1 MYTSENV
8 NLKSRVINNVML
20 QMSMYVDKDAVD
32 VLQRVL
38 EEQFVFL
45 NMEQI
50 TTLPAEI
57 DRSVEEKNRYL
68 LGLYQV
74 KKRNLA
80 QKTVEQYVRAVRSL
94 ASVIDKAYTDM
105 DELDVDYYLRWY
117 AQRHTWNNKGQN
129 QASTCNNER
138 RYLSAFFTWLRKE
151 RFRTDN
157 PVELTEPLKEVQK
170 PIEYFRP
177 AEMEELREGCRNV
190 RDRAIVEVLRSTGAR
205 VGEVVAI
212 NTADINWQ
220 TGDILIQ
227 SEKSG
232 RYRTIYLD
240 EVARYHLQKYI
251 SQREDEDPALFV
263 ACKKPYARLHTS
275 GVRTILKN
283 IAKRAGMSCRVYP
296 HKMRSTLGM
305 NLRNAGVDIGDVSEV
320 LGHANTTV
328 TKRHYAQATPETLR
342 GIRRRAAA

>member
-1 MYTSENV
+1 MYTSESV
-8 NLKSRVINNVML
+8 NIKSSVINNIMM
-20 QMSMYVDKDAVD
+20 QMSAYVDKDAVD
-32 VLQRVL
+32 VLQRIL
-38 EEQFVFL
+38 EEQFVFV
-45 NMEQI
+45 NVEKI
-50 TTLPAEI
+50 STLPAEI
-57 DRSVEEKNRYL
+57 DHTTEEKNRYL
-68 LGLYQV
+68 IGLYQV
-74 KKRNLA
+74 KKRNLST
-80 QKTVEQYVRAVRSL
+80 KTLEQYVRAVRSL
-94 ASVIDKAYTDM
+94 AAVIDKPYTDM
-105 DELDVDYYLRWY
+105 DELDIDYYLRWY
-117 AQRHTWNNKGQN
+117 AQRHSRNNKGHN

-151 RFRTDN
+151 RFRVDN
-157 PVELTEPLKEVQK
+157 PVELTEPLKEIQK

-177 AEMEELREGCRNV
+177 AEMEELREGCRSV

-212 NTADINWQ
+212 NTADIDWQ

-251 SQREDEDPALFV
+251 SQREDDDPALFV
-263 ACKKPYARLHTS
+263 SSKKPYARLHTCGIRS
-275 GVRTILKN
+275 ILKQ
-283 IAKRAGMSCRVYP
+283 IAKRMGMECRVYP

-342 GIRRRAAA
+342 GIRRRAVA